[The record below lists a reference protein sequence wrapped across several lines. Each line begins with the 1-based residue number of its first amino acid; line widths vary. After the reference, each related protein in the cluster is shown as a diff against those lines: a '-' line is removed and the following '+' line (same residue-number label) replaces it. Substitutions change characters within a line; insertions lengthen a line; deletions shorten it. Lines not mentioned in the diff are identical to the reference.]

1 NVRMIVL
8 WITLLV
14 LHQGREY
21 TLIPVITV
29 QTGESTTLTCDL
41 RKNDI
46 SRLEVHWFKQSVG
59 DNLKLIVTLR
69 KQTTPQFAPE
79 FLSARWKVNSDDNF
93 TNLTILRTIQGD
105 EGIYHCAFITLYGTT
120 SEWIGTYLIVKDG
133 QKTSDYTVVQQST
146 ASHSVHPGESQTL
159 HCSVFSDSENK
170 TCSGDPSV
178 FWFRPGSDK
187 SHPDIIYTDGN
198 RPDECE
204 KRSDTQKS
212 CVYHSSKTFSSS
224 DAGTYYCAVAT
235 CGQILFGN
243 GNTLT
248 NDACSQTAQS
258 EMIGL
263 VTAITCL
270 AISVIVNIVL
280 ICYRTQR
287 AAQEQFT
294 GKCCLLSHILHSWDF
309 TQKTEGGHDLN
320 YAALHFSGRKAA
332 RGKKKTEVKTEESVY
347 SQVKLQM

>member
-1 NVRMIVL
+1 MIVL

-14 LHQGREY
+14 LHQGY
-21 TLIPVITV
+21 TLIPVIPV
-29 QTGESTTLTCDL
+29 QLGESTTFICARSNTGLD
-41 RKNDI
+41 RGEI
-46 SRLEVHWFKQSVG
+46 HWYKQSVG
-59 DNLKLIVTLR
+59 DNLKLIVTLLR
-69 KQTTPQFAPE
+69 SAPQFAPE
-79 FLSARWKVNSDDNF
+79 FSTSRWKVNSDHNF
-93 TNLTILRTIQGD
+93 SNLTILRTIQED
-105 EGIYHCAFITLYGTT
+105 EGIYHCAII
-120 SEWIGTYLIVKDG
+120 EWAANFKCSSTFLIVKGDS

-170 TCSGDPSV
+170 TCSGDLSV

-212 CVYHSSKTFSSS
+212 CVYHSSKTFNSS

-248 NDACSQTAQS
+248 NDAHLQAAQS
-258 EMIGL
+258 QMIAL
-263 VTAITCL
+263 VAAIICL
-270 AISVIVNIVL
+270 VISVIVNIVV
-280 ICYRTQR
+280 ICQRR

-294 GKCCLLSHILHSWDF
+294 KSTSSQGRHDNLSQPVFD
-309 TQKTEGGHDLN
+309 TTEGGHDLN

-332 RGKKKTEVKTEESVY
+332 RGEKKMELKTEESVY
-347 SQVKLQM
+347 SQVKS

>member
-93 TNLTILRTIQGD
+93 PNLTILRTIQGD

-120 SEWIGTYLIVKDG
+120 SEWIGTYLIVKG
-133 QKTSDYTVVQQST
+133 NNLNYTVVQQST

-170 TCSGDPSV
+170 TCSGDLSV

-243 GNTLT
+243 GTTLT

>member
-1 NVRMIVL
+1 MHFMFSFNSD
-8 WITLLV
+8 
-14 LHQGREY
+14 
-21 TLIPVITV
+21 TLIPVIPV
-29 QTGESTTLTCDL
+29 QLGESTTFTCARSNTGLD
-41 RKNDI
+41 RG
-46 SRLEVHWFKQSVG
+46 EVHWYKQNVG
-59 DNLKLIVTLR
+59 DNLKLIVTLLR
-69 KQTTPQFAPE
+69 SAPQFAPE
-79 FLSARWKVNSDDNF
+79 FPTSRWKVNSDHNF
-93 TNLTILRTIQGD
+93 INLTILRTIQED
-105 EGIYHCAFITLYGTT
+105 EGIYHCAII
-120 SEWIGTYLIVKDG
+120 EWAANFKCSATFLIVKGDS

-170 TCSGDPSV
+170 TCSGDLSV

-294 GKCCLLSHILHSWDF
+294 GIEF
-309 TQKTEGGHDLN
+309 TSSQARHDNLRQSVVDTTEGGHDLN

>member
-21 TLIPVITV
+21 TLIPVKTV
-29 QTGESTTLTCDL
+29 QIGESTALTCAL
-41 RKNDI
+41 SNNDI
-46 SRLEVHWFKQSVG
+46 SGGEIHWYKQSIG

-69 KQTTPQFAPE
+69 KNAKPQFAPE

-120 SEWIGTYLIVKDG
+120 SEWIGTYLIVK
-133 QKTSDYTVVQQST
+133 KTSDYTVVQQST

-170 TCSGDPSV
+170 TCSGDLSV

-248 NDACSQTAQS
+248 NARST
-258 EMIGL
+258 MIGL
-263 VTAITCL
+263 VVAITCL
-270 AISVIVNIVL
+270 AISVIVNIIF
-280 ICYRTQR
+280 ICCRTQT
-287 AAQEQFT
+287 AAREQFT
-294 GKCCLLSHILHSWDF
+294 GKCCLLSI
-309 TQKTEGGHDLN
+309 TEGGHDLN
-320 YAALHFSGRKAA
+320 YAALHFSGRKAT
-332 RGKKKTEVKTEESVY
+332 RGKKTTELTPEESVY
-347 SQVKLQM
+347 SQVKYQM

>member
-1 NVRMIVL
+1 MIVL
-8 WITLLV
+8 WIMMLV
-14 LHQGREY
+14 LHQGH
-21 TLIPVITV
+21 TLMPVIPVEV
-29 QTGESTTLTCDL
+29 SESTTFTCALHDTE
-41 RKNDI
+41 I
-46 SRLEVHWFKQSVG
+46 STKIHWYKQRLG
-59 DNLKLIVTLR
+59 DDLKLIVILQ
-69 KQTTPQFAPE
+69 KSLTPQFEPE
-79 FLSARWKVNSDDNF
+79 FSNSRWKVNNDDNF
-93 TNLTILRTIQGD
+93 SNLTILSTIQED
-105 EGIYHCAFITLYGTT
+105 EGIYHCAVIAWFGSSKWT
-120 SEWIGTYLIVKDG
+120 GTYLIVKGDS

-170 TCSGDPSV
+170 TCSGDLSV

-294 GKCCLLSHILHSWDF
+294 GIEF
-309 TQKTEGGHDLN
+309 TSSQARHDNLRQSVVDTTEGGHDLN
-320 YAALHFSGRKAA
+320 YAALHFSGRKATQ
-332 RGKKKTEVKTEESVY
+332 GKKKTELTPEESVY
-347 SQVKLQM
+347 SQVKYQM